1 MAILVEANERG
12 RLRLMGRLA
21 GVLLFGSGLV
31 TLATL
36 PEPAPEATNRAA
48 LVLITAVAMILGFA
62 VWVAPWERWS
72 RRASLWLMP
81 VALGLI
87 AAGNYYGANADQRS
101 YGVFFVIAFVWLGV
115 THDNW
120 IPTLMAPIAIVA
132 YIIPIIE
139 LGEGVP
145 TALSSA
151 SLTIPVCVLTGEA
164 LAWGTAHLARTEA
177 ALREERENAAR
188 LRALD
193 ELRMTFMTAVSH
205 ELRTPITICRG
216 HLEVMGRHPAQEE
229 LEETIDIVVDEL
241 TRMGRIVDDITTLV
255 RVEDPAFLRPETV
268 PLDRFVHDVAAKAG
282 ALLNGRLRLGP
293 LPPETTTITV
303 DPQRLTQALIN
314 LLHNAAVHAPRSSSV
329 DLRVRPTRNGWVFE
343 VEDHGPGI
351 PLGAE
356 EDLFRPFRRGSTA
369 VPGTG
374 LGLAIVRGVAEA
386 HGGRAGVR
394 NRPGSGATFWVEVP
408 A

>member
-1 MAILVEANERG
+1 MAILAEANERG
-12 RLRLMGRLA
+12 RLRLLGRLA

-36 PEPAPEATNRAA
+36 PEPAPEATNRPA

-72 RRASLWLMP
+72 RRASLWLVP

-87 AAGNYYGANADQRS
+87 AAGNYYGANADPRS

-120 IPTLMAPIAIVA
+120 MPTLMAPVAFAA
-132 YIIPIIE
+132 YIIPILA
-139 LGEGVP
+139 LGEGVAI
-145 TALSSA
+145 ALSSA

-177 ALREERENAAR
+177 ALREERENATR
-188 LRALD
+188 LRAQD
-193 ELRMTFMTAVSH
+193 ELRTTFMTAVSH
-205 ELRTPITICRG
+205 ELRTPITISRG
-216 HLEVMGRHPAQEE
+216 HLEVMGRQPSHEE
-229 LEETIDIVVDEL
+229 LEETLDIVLDEL
-241 TRMGRIVDDITTLV
+241 ARMGRIVDDITTLV
-255 RVEDPAFLRPETV
+255 RVEDPAFLRPEKV

-282 ALLNGRLRLGP
+282 TLLDGRLRLGP
-293 LPPETTTITV
+293 LPADSTTITV

-314 LLHNAAVHAPRSSSV
+314 LLHNAAVHAPRSSAV
-329 DLRVRPTRNGWVFE
+329 DLRVRPTRGGWLFE
-343 VEDHGPGI
+343 VEDHGVGVPPGS
-351 PLGAE
+351 E

-374 LGLAIVRGVAEA
+374 LGLAIVRGIAEA
-386 HGGRAGVR
+386 HGGWAGVW
-394 NRPGSGATFWVEVP
+394 NRPGFGATFWLEVP